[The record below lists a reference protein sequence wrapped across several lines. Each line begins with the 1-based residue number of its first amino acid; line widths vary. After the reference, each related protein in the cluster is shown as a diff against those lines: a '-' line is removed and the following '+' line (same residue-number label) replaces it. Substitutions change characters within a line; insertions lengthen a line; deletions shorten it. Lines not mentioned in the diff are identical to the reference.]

1 MELAVIAAAALFM
14 AEYMVSLIQLYKAA
28 VQGWVPRVSVRVKL
42 GGAGLPLSLFPCPF
56 PGPILITSTH
66 KDSMALRGPVWV
78 VPAPSPLDWLAPQ
91 ASIKKTPAL
100 SPLLSLASTS
110 SPLLSP

>member
-42 GGAGLPLSLFPCPF
+42 FGLGEKSSFNFFRTGTRMHAQQFIIITWARPLPCGRREKPNWRAV
-56 PGPILITSTH
+56 GPQ
-66 KDSMALRGPVWV
+66 MA
-78 VPAPSPLDWLAPQ
+78 Q
-91 ASIKKTPAL
+91 AQRQQGQ
-100 SPLLSLASTS
+100 
-110 SPLLSP
+110 